1 MALADVNAYPNLLH
15 GYNLTYEYIDTMC
28 SRGICV
34 YRTFKALNEYP
45 SYMMLLGG
53 GCSPCTESTAEASHY
68 YNITQLSYASTSPIL
83 SDRARFKRLFRL
95 GAPDQSMNPTRVN
108 LLGAFNW
115 HRVAIIHEALEFF
128 SVSMNELVVALKE
141 ADIDII
147 SQEVFIQDPFERLKN
162 IKAYKL
168 GMYGKKIVWIFPGW
182 HSENFWQSRLDDIGC
197 TAEQM
202 NAAVEGSFLTS
213 AIFYNPIEE
222 RGIANITSFE
232 FKSRFSTHP
241 SYNPA
246 TRDYDFVSGQCYD
259 HIWLCALALNC
270 TITALESMGGKRVLV
285 AYFRQDLAPASYF
298 EWIEG
303 ALVWKDN
310 IIPRDSTHFVNEE
323 QVLPPYIYITM
334 CCLAGIGMMF
344 TLVCFIFNIIY
355 RNNKIVKLSSP
366 NINNVLLLGCFMCY
380 ATVFIKTT
388 ETDNA
393 AVCEARVFCFCLGF
407 TLTFGSLFSKTWR
420 VYRIFTNKKLLRMTI
435 KDYQLLLIIGIV
447 VAVVH
452 DTINDVV
459 VHQYMRVCFSPE
471 SRYFNW
477 TLYLIEGALLAF
489 GAFLAWETR
498 HVKIEALNDSHQ
510 IGLCLY
516 NVVILS
522 GVGLTLSLLLDGQVV
537 LLYGVTSGCLIIG
550 TFVTEIVV
558 FFPKVKAVYTKVDS
572 VPGNVFPGP
581 SSTTMAGSM
590 MQRKQTIASTK
601 LDI

>member
-1 MALADVNAYPNLLH
+1 MIVAILFAHVAGCLALEGEPRELRLLGMLPMTGTAWPGGSACLVPIQMALADVNAYPNLLH
-15 GYNLTYEYIDTMC
+15 GYNLTYKYIDTMC

-53 GCSPCTESTAEASHY
+53 ACSPCTESTAEASHY

-115 HRVAIIHEALEFF
+115 RQVAIIHEALEFF

-147 SQEVFIQDPFERLKN
+147 SQEVFIQDPIERLKN

-202 NAAVEGSFLTS
+202 NAAAEGSFLTS

-232 FKSRFSTHP
+232 FKSRLTTHP

-323 QVLPPYIYITM
+323 QVLPLYIYITM

-393 AVCEARVFCFCLGF
+393 TVCE
-407 TLTFGSLFSKTWR
+407 
-420 VYRIFTNKKLLRMTI
+420 TI

-447 VAVVH
+447 VAV
-452 DTINDVV
+452 
-459 VHQYMRVCFSPE
+459 
-471 SRYFNW
+471 
-477 TLYLIEGALLAF
+477 
-489 GAFLAWETR
+489 
-498 HVKIEALNDSHQ
+498 VKIEALNDSHQ

-522 GVGLTLSLLLDGQVV
+522 GVGLTLSLLLDGQVI

-581 SSTTMAGSM
+581 SSTTIAGSM